1 MIGWLKKR
9 LQAWAGRV
17 QQREIERLLAEQQRL
32 KAELLEANDCEPIRL
47 TPEEQQRF
55 DELRKRIDPEVLA
68 RIDVL
73 MDAE

>member
-32 KAELLEANDCEPIRL
+32 KAELLEANDGEPIRL

-73 MDAE
+73 TDAE